1 MLTGS
6 SKSILFLIMLVILV
20 AEVTIVVILLVALR
34 QDLIRWYSKHGISY

>member
-6 SKSILFLIMLVILV
+6 NKLVLFLVILVILV

-34 QDLIRWYSKHGISY
+34 QDLIRWYSKYGISY